1 MSREKVLIMV
11 MGLPGVGKS
20 YFARALAGRINGV
33 HLNSDLVRKELL
45 KAPSYTPQEKA
56 RVYDRMFELVC
67 QHLEEGRVVV
77 VDATFSK
84 ADSRKPYFEYIG
96 NNQGVLK
103 IIRITADE
111 LVVKER
117 LKVKRPDSDAD
128 YGVYQ
133 KIKAEF
139 EEMDRPVLSLSST
152 VLDIEQ
158 MIDQAIQYIRQQ

>member
-1 MSREKVLIMV
+1 MSMEQVLIMV

-20 YFARALAGRINGV
+20 YFAKALASRINGV
-33 HLNSDLVRKELL
+33 HLNSDLVRKEML
-45 KAPSYTPQEKA
+45 KTPSYTREEKA

-77 VDATFSK
+77 VDATFSR

-96 NNQGVLK
+96 NTRGVLK

-111 LVVKER
+111 MVVTER

-128 YGVYQ
+128 YGIYQ

-139 EEMDRPVLSLSST
+139 EEMDRPFLSLSST
-152 VLDIEQ
+152 ALDLEQ
-158 MIDQAIQYIRQQ
+158 MIDQAMQYIRQK